1 MERMSYDQCAYK
13 TAVGQSVAP
22 ISYILD
28 PIRYENINKCRPELG
43 IVGGTAV
50 SHVAGNLV
58 DLENDLFNINRP
70 NTKCAAYE
78 WQGMP
83 ASGFL
88 QGIDPYKTTIFPKVD
103 TTPLH
108 LRACQ
113 FADYPSVPLPPPPTT
128 FSCSAPGISR
138 R

>member
-1 MERMSYDQCAYK
+1 MERLRYDQCAYK
-13 TAVGQSVAP
+13 TALGQSVAP
-22 ISYILD
+22 ISYVLD

-50 SHVAGNLV
+50 SHVTGNLV

-70 NTKCAAYE
+70 SSKCPSYD

-83 ASGFL
+83 ANGIL
-88 QGIDPYKTTIFPKVD
+88 QGSDPYKTTQFPKVD
-103 TTPLH
+103 THVRH

-113 FADYPSVPLPPPPTT
+113 FSDYPSVPLPPPP
-128 FSCSAPGISR
+128 SAFTCATGSR